1 MQHAY
6 HPVDSYC
13 SLDKAKRMLEI
24 IIQTYQKMREAS
36 ESGISI
42 ADLLKLDVYEKVS
55 RLKILEPEKIDAA
68 CDELSKEIGEQFAAL
83 IG

>member
-13 SLDKAKRMLEI
+13 SLDKAKRMLGI
-24 IIQTYQKMREAS
+24 IMQTHQKMRAAS
-36 ESGISI
+36 ESGASI
-42 ADLLKLDVYEKVS
+42 ADILKLDVYENIS
-55 RLKILEPEKIDAA
+55 RLKIIEPEKIDAT
-68 CDELSKEIGEQFAAL
+68 CDELSKEIDEQFATL